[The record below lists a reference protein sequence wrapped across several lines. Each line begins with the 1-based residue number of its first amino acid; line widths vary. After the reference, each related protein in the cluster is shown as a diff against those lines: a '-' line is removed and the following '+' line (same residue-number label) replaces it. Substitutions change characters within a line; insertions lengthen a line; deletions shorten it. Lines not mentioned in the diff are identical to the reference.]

1 MGEIILPMKVVLSL
15 IASPGNPVLDN
26 EAVAGVLGHL
36 GQGTAEL
43 QWLAEGVACDAAID
57 VSDEDDA
64 ERAQAQARSFM
75 SDLQIDANVVARE
88 GRRKKLLIAD
98 MDSTIIEQE
107 CIDELGIVAGAGEEI
122 QEVTRRA
129 MRGELDFVEALRG
142 RVALM
147 KGLPASAIADVIENR
162 ISFVGGGR
170 TLVQTMKANG
180 AYCALISGGFSH
192 FTSHVAGVCGFD
204 THQANELIIKDGV
217 LTGKVAAPELGG
229 AAKVE
234 ALNKLAGEHNI
245 AVSEAVAVGDGANDL
260 GMLGLAGMGVAL
272 HAKPAVRE
280 AADTVIDHGDLTAL
294 LYLQGYA
301 KTEFTG

>member
-1 MGEIILPMKVVLSL
+1 MKFVLSL

-26 EAVAGVLGHL
+26 ETVSGVLGHL
-36 GQGTAEL
+36 GQGAAET
-43 QWLAEGVACDAAID
+43 QWLAEGVACDTAIAID
-57 VSDEDDA
+57 NADEA
-64 ERAQAQARSFM
+64 VQVQERARAFM
-75 SDLQIDANVVARE
+75 SDLPIDANVLALD

-129 MRGELDFVEALRG
+129 MRGELDFIEALRG

-170 TLVQTMKANG
+170 ALVQTMKANG

-204 THQANELIIKDGV
+204 THQANELIIEDGV
-217 LTGKVAAPELGG
+217 LTGRVAKPELGG

-280 AADTVIDHGDLTAL
+280 AARTVIDHGDLTAL

-301 KTEFTG
+301 KAEFSA

>member
-1 MGEIILPMKVVLSL
+1 M
-15 IASPGNPVLDN
+15 IASPAAPVLDD
-26 EAVAGVLGHL
+26 AVVARVCRDLGL
-36 GQGTAEL
+36 GQVETN
-43 QWLAEGVACDAAID
+43 WLAKGIACDIPIETAGD
-57 VSDEDDA
+57 VQR
-64 ERAQAQARSFM
+64 RARAFLAGEP
-75 SDLQIDANVVARE
+75 IDANVIAL
-88 GRRKKLLIAD
+88 GNRRKQLLIAD

-122 QEVTRRA
+122 KEVTRRA

-147 KGLPASAIADVIENR
+147 KGLAASAITDVIENR

-204 THQANELIIKDGV
+204 THQANELIIEDGV
-217 LTGKVAAPELGG
+217 LTGEVAKPELGG
-229 AAKVE
+229 AAKVT
-234 ALNKLAGEHNI
+234 ALNKLADEHSI
-245 AVSEAVAVGDGANDL
+245 TVADTVAVGDGANDL
-260 GMLGLAGMGVAL
+260 GMLGLAGLGVAM

-301 KTEFTG
+301 KAEFAE